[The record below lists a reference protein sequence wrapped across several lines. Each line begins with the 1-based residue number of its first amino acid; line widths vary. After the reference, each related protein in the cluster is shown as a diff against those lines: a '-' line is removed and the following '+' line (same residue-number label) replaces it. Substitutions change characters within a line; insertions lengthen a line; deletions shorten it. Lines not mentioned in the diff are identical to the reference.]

1 MLGKDLTGNLPARR
15 KAQKRIKEA
24 RLIFTTCIGASLG
37 LLRDEIFD
45 VVVVDEASQQTEP
58 ATLVPLVK
66 GCSRAILVGDHV
78 QLRATVQKNAV
89 LTGYDISLFERH
101 YNISARRGV
110 AKVMLDT
117 QYRMHRSIC
126 DFSSTEFYQ
135 GKLKTHVPHDNRPL
149 TMSQFPWPEDNRM
162 VWVECCGAEDLG
174 RQSKA
179 NQGQVQLCKHV
190 VNLLATSGPKT
201 TANTSQSP
209 KPSIVVLTP
218 YTRQREALSSAIPS
232 VEVSSIDGFQGQEAD
247 IVIFVTVRCN
257 ASNDIG
263 FLADMRRLNVVM
275 TRAKCGVVR
284 IGNRSTLVGG
294 TGRGGDLDESKIVWK
309 RLIERCAVAEIEDN
323 IASHQTDTGCAS
335 AP

>member
-37 LLRDEIFD
+37 LLRDEKFD

-78 QLRATVQKNAV
+78 QLRATVQKNAI

-101 YNISARRGV
+101 YNMPASRGV
-110 AKVMLDT
+110 AKAMLDT
-117 QYRMHRSIC
+117 QYRMHRCIC
-126 DFSSTEFYQ
+126 NFSSTEFYQ
-135 GKLKTHVPHDNRPL
+135 GRLKTQVPDDSRPL
-149 TMSQFPWPEDNRM
+149 LTPQFPWPEDNRM
-162 VWVECCGAEDLG
+162 VWVECAGAEDLG

-179 NQGQVQLCKHV
+179 NQGQVQVCKRV
-190 VNLLATSGPKT
+190 VELLTSSGPT
-201 TANTSQSP
+201 TVPNASQSA

-232 VEVSSIDGFQGQEAD
+232 VEVSSIDGFQGREAD
-247 IVIFVTVRCN
+247 IVVFVTVRCN
-257 ASNDIG
+257 VSDDIG

-275 TRAKCGVVR
+275 TRAKCGVVV
-284 IGNRSTLVGG
+284 IGNKSTLVGG
-294 TGRGGDLDESKIVWK
+294 VGGGGDLDESKIVWK
-309 RLIERCAVAEIEDN
+309 RLIERCAAIEIEEDA
-323 IASHQTDTGCAS
+323 ISHSTNTGPAS
-335 AP
+335 AS